1 MENYNDVEQSERV
14 YSHLQIQQKQID
26 PSNKILE
33 EINRNLQLG
42 NIDGREYEHKK
53 IILDTLLIMKNHPSP
68 LMRKEALFFLQK
80 INTDLVL
87 SGSKDGFVRKEINT
101 HTNINKVTQET
112 KGGAL
117 SGIFKKGD

>member
-1 MENYNDVEQSERV
+1 
-14 YSHLQIQQKQID
+14 
-26 PSNKILE
+26 
-33 EINRNLQLG
+33 
-42 NIDGREYEHKK
+42 
-53 IILDTLLIMKNHPSP
+53 
-68 LMRKEALFFLQK
+68 MRKEALFFLKK

>member
-26 PSNKILE
+26 PSNKIFQD
-33 EINRNLQLG
+33 INRNLQLG
-42 NIDGREYEHKK
+42 NIDKNEYRELK
-53 IILDTLLIMKNHPSP
+53 IAVERLLIMNKYTSP
-68 LMRKEALFFLQK
+68 LMQKEARELMEML
-80 INTDLVL
+80 NTRLVL
-87 SGSKDGFVRKEINT
+87 SGSVKGFVRTMINT